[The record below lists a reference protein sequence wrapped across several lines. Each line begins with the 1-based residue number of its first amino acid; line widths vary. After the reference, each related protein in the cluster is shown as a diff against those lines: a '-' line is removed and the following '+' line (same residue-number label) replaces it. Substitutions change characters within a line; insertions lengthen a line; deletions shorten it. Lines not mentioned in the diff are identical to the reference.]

1 MQIEIKNRFTGSLI
15 FECDAASLKVAVEL
29 AVSKKIG
36 ARGADLR
43 GADLRGADLS
53 SAYLSGAD
61 LRGADLRGADL
72 SSAYLSGADLRGA
85 DLRGADLSSAD
96 LRDAYLGGAD
106 LRGADLRGAD
116 LSSADLSSA
125 DLSGAK
131 IHDGI
136 TITKAPI
143 QITGLAWLV
152 SIWDH
157 HMQIGC
163 EFHSYDK
170 WANFDDEDWLR
181 MGGKEALL
189 LKRQQYPALAML
201 CAQHQPSETVAAQEQ
216 DT

>member
-36 ARGADLR
+36 AR
-43 GADLRGADLS
+43 
-53 SAYLSGAD
+53 
-61 LRGADLRGADL
+61 
-72 SSAYLSGADLRGA
+72 
-85 DLRGADLSSAD
+85 
-96 LRDAYLGGAD
+96 GAD

>member
-53 SAYLSGAD
+53 SAYLS
-61 LRGADLRGADL
+61 
-72 SSAYLSGADLRGA
+72 
-85 DLRGADLSSAD
+85 
-96 LRDAYLGGAD
+96 GAD